1 MFKLYQSVIS
11 LLTMVCISCAAI
23 DVAVLE
29 SKLAK
34 YNVYFNQNGNE
45 LVMFTPLENIF
56 QGDTKFLEVGSSPL
70 IEEMVDIVAESGG
83 QVILT
88 ALLAGDQEA
97 DNKSDLALKQSI
109 AYSQVAELS
118 SLLLQG
124 GGDISYAP
132 LTVKV
137 TPRND
142 SYGFWKKYPNQNRFV
157 MMTLRI
163 D

>member
-1 MFKLYQSVIS
+1 MYKLYQSMMG
-11 LLTMVCISCAAI
+11 LLTMVCMSCAAI
-23 DVAVLE
+23 DVASLE
-29 SKLAK
+29 SKLAR
-34 YNVYFNQNGNE
+34 YNVHFNQNGSE
-45 LVMFTPLENIF
+45 LVMFTPLDNIF
-56 QGDTKFLEVGSSPL
+56 QGDTKFLEAGSSPL
-70 IEEMVDIVAESGG
+70 IEEMVGIVAESGG
-83 QVILT
+83 QVVLT
-88 ALLAGDQEA
+88 ALLAGDQNVES
-97 DNKSDLALKQSI
+97 KSDLALKQSI

-132 LTVKV
+132 LTVRV